1 MKTIHVRRPALALAC
16 AVALLASGCATKTN
30 VARLLADPHRHANH
44 DVTLQGDV
52 TESTSLLGKGA
63 YKLDDGTG
71 SIWVVSSHG
80 VPRKGARVSVNG
92 KIKDV
97 GDIGSLF
104 KLPEAVSSGMVMV
117 ENHHKAHD

>member
-16 AVALLASGCATKTN
+16 ALSLLASGCATKTS
-30 VARLLADPHRHANH
+30 VARLLADPHRHAGH
-44 DVTLQGDV
+44 DVSLQGDV
-52 TESTSLLGKGA
+52 VESTSLLGKGA

-71 SIWVVSSHG
+71 TIWVVSTHG

-92 KIKDV
+92 RVKDV

-104 KLPEAVSSGMVMV
+104 KLPEAVASGLVMV
-117 ENHHKAHD
+117 EDHHKAN